1 MKTVI
6 YCRVSTKTQETEN
19 QRLALEQFAV
29 SHGYT
34 IVKTYSESES
44 AWRAGQQH
52 ELAKLRKD
60 AKRGGFDTLLVWA
73 LDRLSREG
81 PLKVLLLVQRFQLL
95 GVKIISMQESWTQI
109 DGDMTEL
116 FYALTA
122 WVSKYES
129 DRRSE
134 RTKAG
139 MVRKARECPEGRIP
153 PRGKDKHKR
162 KRRTARPAIYEG
174 D

>member
-1 MKTVI
+1 MKAVI

-81 PLKVLLLVQRFQLL
+81 PLKVLQLVQSFQVH
-95 GVKIISMQESWTQI
+95 GVKLMSYQEAWTWT
-109 DGDMTEL
+109 DGPMAEL
-116 FYALTA
+116 LYSITA
-122 WVSKYES
+122 WVAKYES

-139 MVRKARECPEGRIP
+139 MVRKARELGGRIP
-153 PRGKDKHKR
+153 PRGPDKHKR
-162 KRRTARPAIYEG
+162 KKRTPRQPIYEG

>member
-1 MKTVI
+1 MKAVI

-34 IVKTYSESES
+34 VVKTYSESES
-44 AWRAGQQH
+44 AWRAGQQR

-81 PLKVLLLVQRFQLL
+81 PLKVLLLVQSFQLL

-122 WVSKYES
+122 WVSKFES
-129 DRRSE
+129 QRRSE

-139 MVRKARECPEGRIP
+139 MLRKARELGGRIP
-153 PRGKDKHKR
+153 PRGPDKHKR
-162 KRRTARPAIYEG
+162 KKRTPRQPIYEG
-174 D
+174 Y